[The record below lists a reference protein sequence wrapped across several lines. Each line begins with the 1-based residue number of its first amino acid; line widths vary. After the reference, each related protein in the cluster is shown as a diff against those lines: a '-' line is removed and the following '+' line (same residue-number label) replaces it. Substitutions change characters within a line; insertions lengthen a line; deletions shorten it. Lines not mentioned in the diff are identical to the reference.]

1 MRRLK
6 PAKDSEKDYERL
18 SKELDLCTTIVSHD
32 MKNYLQQVFFKID
45 EIERCIDN
53 PDESVSLKMEQL
65 RSMLRRMGNL
75 LGFMSLPSKLTDDPM
90 AYIIEQIAAHV
101 EGIFEGLHIAVE
113 AKAQE
118 RDLRVQGGHL
128 LPMVFANLFMNSV
141 EHGGKEVRVEI
152 RARDKEN
159 QAEIVISDDGPG
171 IDSSIKEKLFQ
182 KGASTTGGGLGLY
195 LIREILRIHEGTIE
209 FFNSDRYNGAA
220 FRILL
225 PLIAH

>member
-1 MRRLK
+1 MQGLK
-6 PAKDSEKDYERL
+6 PANDLEKEYERL
-18 SKELDLCTTIVSHD
+18 SKELELCTTIVSHD

-45 EIERCIDN
+45 EIERGIDN
-53 PDESVSLKMEQL
+53 PDESISIKMEQL

-75 LGFMSLPSKLTDDPM
+75 LGFMSLPTKLTDDPM
-90 AYIIEQIAAHV
+90 VYIIEQIAAHV
-101 EGIFEGLHIAVE
+101 EGIFEGMHISVE
-113 AKAQE
+113 AESQE
-118 RDLRVQGGHL
+118 REMRVQGGHL

-152 RARDKEN
+152 RAIDKKN

-171 IDSSIKEKLFQ
+171 IDTDIREKLFQ

-195 LIREILRIHEGTIE
+195 LVREILKVHNGTIE
-209 FFNSDRYNGAA
+209 FINSDRYNGAA